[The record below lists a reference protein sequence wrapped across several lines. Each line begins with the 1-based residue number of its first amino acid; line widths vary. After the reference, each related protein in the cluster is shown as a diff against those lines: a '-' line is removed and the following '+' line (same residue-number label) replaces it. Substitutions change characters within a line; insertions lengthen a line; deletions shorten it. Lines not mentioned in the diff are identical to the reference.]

1 MTVQI
6 TGDGVVSSTSGHMDF
21 SNVIRLDSQT
31 LTGTISIPASKNCGM
46 FGPSLTISGTL
57 TVPSTSAFT
66 VIG

>member
-31 LTGTISIPASKNCGM
+31 LSSVTIPANRNCGM
-46 FGPSLTISGTL
+46 FGPTITISGTL